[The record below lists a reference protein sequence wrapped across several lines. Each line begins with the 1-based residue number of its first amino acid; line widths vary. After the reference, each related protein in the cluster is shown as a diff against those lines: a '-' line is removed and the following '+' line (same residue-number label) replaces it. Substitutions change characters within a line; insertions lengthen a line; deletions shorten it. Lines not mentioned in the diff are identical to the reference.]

1 MKIQRLLSIVNIL
14 SSRRTPIA
22 ASQLAEI
29 QGVSVRTIYRDIIDL
44 KAADIPILGEPGI
57 GYQLGQGYF
66 LPTFHFDHD
75 EIDSMLIGLQLIDA
89 IVQNDAL
96 SEAAKRVLAKIA
108 LAMEKRSQYHVLN
121 APFKSS
127 SHKMDAFKSNQYF
140 NLIRLTIRES
150 RYLYIEY
157 TDLKNTHSTRV
168 VRPLG
173 LTFFDEA
180 WLLTAWCEV
189 KLDFRNFRLDLIQ
202 KCEQME
208 EVFFNDS
215 NKTFNAYLKTL

>member
-1 MKIQRLLSIVNIL
+1 MLHHSLLKY
-14 SSRRTPIA
+14 R
-22 ASQLAEI
+22 
-29 QGVSVRTIYRDIIDL
+29 GVSVRTIYRDIIDL

-140 NLIRLTIRES
+140 NLIRLAIRES

-157 TDLKNTHSTRV
+157 TDLKKSKISSGFRPAAYKLPTIEPALQQAKISTSI
-168 VRPLG
+168 PIS
-173 LTFFDEA
+173 
-180 WLLTAWCEV
+180 
-189 KLDFRNFRLDLIQ
+189 FRNFTAPACARPLVPPPESTKPVLYFDIFLPHYFI
-202 KCEQME
+202 
-208 EVFFNDS
+208 
-215 NKTFNAYLKTL
+215 